1 MDTEKVYYLLVCNAL
16 YEKNIIANVITDSEE
31 IVFQGMN
38 MYVSLNILRMYFPA

>member
-31 IVFQGMN
+31 IVFQGMIC
-38 MYVSLNILRMYFPA
+38 MQV

>member
-31 IVFQGMN
+31 IVF
-38 MYVSLNILRMYFPA
+38 VSSQKLAHN

>member
-31 IVFQGMN
+31 IVFQ
-38 MYVSLNILRMYFPA
+38 VSSQKLAHN